1 MHCNQNLPMN
11 ALTPLDSFEHCVR
24 CGFNYADII
33 IADDGIRSENEML
46 EELQQVVF
54 CDLKYIG

>member
-1 MHCNQNLPMN
+1 MN

-24 CGFNYADII
+24 CSFNYADII
-33 IADDGIRSENEML
+33 IADDGIWSENEML